1 MKHGLWKRSQTSL
14 EKSSCSPQPTTAV
27 PNNEFILLFSS
38 KQWLSPLG
46 CGLDKLDMV
55 PALWKS
61 TSSCRTTLQLRDN
74 YYMYQEAVDTRKK
87 GLEWEELSERAAA
100 WCLSQS
106 SDEGKG
112 LPGTECSMM
121 GQRYEEPS
129 TLGEQCVLW
138 QLSQGHA
145 VTSAQHLRGP
155 GTEQHR
161 FSGKQR
167 YMQVLRQGK
176 RSRRWRHVSLV
187 I

>member
-14 EKSSCSPQPTTAV
+14 EKSICSPQPTTAV
-27 PNNEFILLFSS
+27 PNNEFFLLFSS

-61 TSSCRTTLQLRDN
+61 TSSCRTTLQLRYN
-74 YYMYQEAVDTRKK
+74 YYMYQEAADTRRR

-121 GQRYEEPS
+121 GQRYEEPD
-129 TLGEQCVLW
+129 TLGEQCVLRAALPGACSDLCPAPERPGNW
-138 QLSQGHA
+138 AASL
-145 VTSAQHLRGP
+145 LREAEVYAGLK
-155 GTEQHR
+155 TT
-161 FSGKQR
+161 
-167 YMQVLRQGK
+167 
-176 RSRRWRHVSLV
+176 
-187 I
+187 